1 MCMDRYIRKSDV
13 LCKVD
18 TYVYM
23 YIYIAIQSPITSKWT
38 IYREASYWTFSAFKG
53 EYYSFFTFLLYFST
67 KVRYIRELDT
77 VRFILYSEVRCD
89 FGLFTIWFDL
99 QLSATYEVHMQI
111 EISMMIDS
119 SLSFR
124 VLFVRHDNND
134 DNDDNDDTL
143 MLKLSS
149 KRIHSTIR

>member
-18 TYVYM
+18 TY
-23 YIYIAIQSPITSKWT
+23 
-38 IYREASYWTFSAFKG
+38 
-53 EYYSFFTFLLYFST
+53 
-67 KVRYIRELDT
+67 
-77 VRFILYSEVRCD
+77 
-89 FGLFTIWFDL
+89 
-99 QLSATYEVHMQI
+99 LSATYEVHMQI